1 MRCMRISEPRHQPR
15 NLLPFYLISCNPRYD
30 GIWQEGVVKCGSYS
44 EVQPAPPGAPGAL
57 PCIELCSPAG
67 VLQEGAAAALGLA
80 S

>member
-1 MRCMRISEPRHQPR
+1 MTNTTLGC
-15 NLLPFYLISCNPRYD
+15 LLLAFLHTRYD